1 MINEIFTGENNE
13 DTLEV
18 FKEKSDRKK
27 QKTDE
32 QPDTTHMPDLE
43 SEESTAQR
51 RSQSGQGLNRLLDYQ
66 LLQLN

>member
-32 QPDTTHMPDLE
+32 
-43 SEESTAQR
+43 
-51 RSQSGQGLNRLLDYQ
+51 
-66 LLQLN
+66 

>member
-18 FKEKSDRKK
+18 FEEKSDRKK

-32 QPDTTHMPDLE
+32 
-43 SEESTAQR
+43 
-51 RSQSGQGLNRLLDYQ
+51 
-66 LLQLN
+66 